1 MLALLV
7 ATAVLCIVWY
17 GQDVQAGALL
27 LSCQHGKMR
36 FQ

>member
-1 MLALLV
+1 MLAPLV
-7 ATAVLCIVWY
+7 VTAALRIVWH